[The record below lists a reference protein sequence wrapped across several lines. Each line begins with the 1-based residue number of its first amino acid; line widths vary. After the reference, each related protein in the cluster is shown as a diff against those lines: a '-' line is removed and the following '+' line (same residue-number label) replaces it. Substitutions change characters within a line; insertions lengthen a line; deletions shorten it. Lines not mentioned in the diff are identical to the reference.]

1 MAAHNADQDV
11 CLVLFPEVST
21 ETALSILNC
30 FHILTSYCLTAL
42 NNHGSMSFVLRK
54 LRLIWPQISTTDFV
68 LNVKP
73 QKIEDLENCVAL
85 CLRQSQG
92 EIFLRERSAA
102 QSPAEHL
109 LAIKLPV
116 YPHCLLHRCR

>member
-1 MAAHNADQDV
+1 MATNDADQNV
-11 CLVLFPEVST
+11 CLVLLPEVGT

-68 LNVKP
+68 LNVS
-73 QKIEDLENCVAL
+73 
-85 CLRQSQG
+85 R
-92 EIFLRERSAA
+92 RR
-102 QSPAEHL
+102 
-109 LAIKLPV
+109 
-116 YPHCLLHRCR
+116 

>member
-1 MAAHNADQDV
+1 MFWVPAFIDNLEVRFMAAHDADQHV

-21 ETALSILNC
+21 ETALSTMNC
-30 FHILTSYCLTAL
+30 FHILTLLYPTAFK
-42 NNHGSMSFVLRK
+42 NHSSMSFVVCK

-73 QKIEDLENCVAL
+73 QKREDLESWVAL

-92 EIFLRERSAA
+92 EISA
-102 QSPAEHL
+102 
-109 LAIKLPV
+109 
-116 YPHCLLHRCR
+116 